1 MREGYEVYGLYLED
15 LQEEIQ
21 QGQEV
26 VLEVRDLNDISRKV
40 VRARVTERSE
50 ELPGA
55 EPLWVRNV
63 KDEITDQCWAIQ
75 VIEELPDDAFRP
87 RRTAKREEIYR

>member
-15 LQEEIQ
+15 LREEIQ

-40 VRARVTERSE
+40 VRARVKESAE
-50 ELPGA
+50 GLPGA
-55 EPLWVRNV
+55 EQLWVRNA

-87 RRTAKREEIYR
+87 KRTAKREEIYR